1 MNLPSIKKGS
11 DKSHAFI
18 PKSKRRCSSAI
29 YWSQPDCGTYR
40 DAGGLVHY
48 HRSRCFVADG
58 EGDVSGSPVRK
69 SGPRTGNP
77 DARRVGVLSY
87 LWVYG
92 LIVEFAVMTLLS
104 TTIFAL
110 FS

>member
-1 MNLPSIKKGS
+1 MNLPSIKRG
-11 DKSHAFI
+11 
-18 PKSKRRCSSAI
+18 AI
-29 YWSQPDCGTYR
+29 KAMPPFQIENAVVLQPFTGHNPDCGTYR